1 MYLLQVFFCVQ
12 KESYFMNFVLK
23 KETIIK
29 TEDNLKKFFF
39 LNYLT
44 LHRVLRKK
52 FEKEFQMFKNG
63 TFITSK

>member
-1 MYLLQVFFCVQ
+1 
-12 KESYFMNFVLK
+12 MNFVLK

-39 LNYLT
+39 NYLT